1 MVSINQIFVLAPQSL
16 HVWPCV
22 FAGDEPDKGARDLIV
37 GTAWSSVIYF
47 LLYLIPRAITAYLIP
62 AVFLPLSCLALV
74 LSTRN
79 IDLNQPMFEEKPYE
93 HPLVYKT
100 AVKDYW
106 QAVLCVGALALGAG
120 IMRALAIDDPG
131 IGSLVNI
138 LSMIAALIAALLL
151 IFIWKKH
158 DFVVNIV
165 NLYHMIFPVII
176 TGLLFLPFLG
186 MAYERWFASIF
197 YAVYKIA
204 LLLMMLHAAQAAR
217 DRGLSP
223 VFIYSLFSG
232 LVYLF
237 HNGGFIAGNFAEV
250 VHVMNVSSLT
260 AASIFTIWILS
271 VMHFL
276 GSGGWK
282 RKSELAQSNA
292 NIIELVNVSVAKPS
306 IEANISEANIL
317 KELEEN
323 APVQA
328 AVSETPQKKTATNS
342 NDFIIHDMLSKRV
355 EVIKNQYHLSMRES
369 EIAELVARGYTVARI
384 AEELVVSEN
393 TIRTHTKRIYAKLD
407 IHKKSELLELLDSV
421 KSSEIKRTR
430 NPKKEN

>member
-1 MVSINQIFVLAPQSL
+1 MERRKFISILLPNVSSIGYALFMAITATGTWGGVFPFLSMEFQTRDIVLGFFLVQSITL
-16 HVWPCV
+16 TLTCFLTTWLSYKHPDMLRKTVIPEAVATYLFGWVFLVAAMYVPNLAYQFSLVAGFLLGIGSGLMLLLWQRV

-223 VFIYSLFSG
+223 VFI
-232 LVYLF
+232 
-237 HNGGFIAGNFAEV
+237 
-250 VHVMNVSSLT
+250 
-260 AASIFTIWILS
+260 
-271 VMHFL
+271 
-276 GSGGWK
+276 
-282 RKSELAQSNA
+282 
-292 NIIELVNVSVAKPS
+292 
-306 IEANISEANIL
+306 
-317 KELEEN
+317 
-323 APVQA
+323 
-328 AVSETPQKKTATNS
+328 
-342 NDFIIHDMLSKRV
+342 
-355 EVIKNQYHLSMRES
+355 
-369 EIAELVARGYTVARI
+369 
-384 AEELVVSEN
+384 
-393 TIRTHTKRIYAKLD
+393 
-407 IHKKSELLELLDSV
+407 
-421 KSSEIKRTR
+421 
-430 NPKKEN
+430 